1 MADGGEEKKSG
12 KDGFLPTLYTDFF
25 MLRPWN
31 WNLFNRGC
39 KRVILSSLEK
49 TFGPWFGWKRS

>member
-1 MADGGEEKKSG
+1 MVAGGGGITGGGEKEGESMADGGEEKKSG

-31 WNLFNRGC
+31 WNLFIGDVR
-39 KRVILSSLEK
+39 E
-49 TFGPWFGWKRS
+49 